1 MLTRQRANNVNIQS
15 RTVHPEQPRPV
26 YDSGCCSR
34 RRHIHLCCDGH
45 HCHAGAEDYAMISI
59 TGLSNKQK
67 VLMDVMWAMDTMP
80 AVEAFIKSLPKRD
93 QQDCQSLVA
102 IAVQESLEEDN
113 RLDDYEAI
121 ALSVIARVSSR

>member
-1 MLTRQRANNVNIQS
+1 
-15 RTVHPEQPRPV
+15 
-26 YDSGCCSR
+26 
-34 RRHIHLCCDGH
+34 
-45 HCHAGAEDYAMISI
+45 MISI

-93 QQDCQSLVA
+93 QQDCQSLVT

>member
-1 MLTRQRANNVNIQS
+1 
-15 RTVHPEQPRPV
+15 
-26 YDSGCCSR
+26 
-34 RRHIHLCCDGH
+34 
-45 HCHAGAEDYAMISI
+45 MISI

-80 AVEAFIKSLPKRD
+80 AVEAFIKTLPKRD
-93 QQDCQSLVA
+93 QQDCESLVA

>member
-1 MLTRQRANNVNIQS
+1 
-15 RTVHPEQPRPV
+15 
-26 YDSGCCSR
+26 
-34 RRHIHLCCDGH
+34 
-45 HCHAGAEDYAMISI
+45 MITI
-59 TGLSNKQK
+59 TGLTAKQK